1 MAFNARIKM
10 NEDSERKMIGLS

>member
-1 MAFNARIKM
+1 M